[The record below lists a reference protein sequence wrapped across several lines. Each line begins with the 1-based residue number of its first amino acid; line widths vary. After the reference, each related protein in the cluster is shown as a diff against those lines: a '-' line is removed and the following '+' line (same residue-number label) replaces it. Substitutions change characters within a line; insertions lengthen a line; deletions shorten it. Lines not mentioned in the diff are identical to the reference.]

1 MSHIPVW
8 HTALWRCIPVRFQG
22 HSQSGK
28 WDFWNEEVDQKPQNE
43 GKGVLTLIAT
53 IKMPET
59 GSIRTNKDSGK
70 ENSSTIYLFHIKNE
84 IMFQILRSPYPIG
97 FGYDETSHIINSHKI
112 PSSTLSEVII
122 YLLTYLYYFTSF
134 ISFYREV

>member
-1 MSHIPVW
+1 
-8 HTALWRCIPVRFQG
+8 
-22 HSQSGK
+22 
-28 WDFWNEEVDQKPQNE
+28 
-43 GKGVLTLIAT
+43 
-53 IKMPET
+53 MPET

-122 YLLTYLYYFTSF
+122 YLLTFTYTILPPLSPLIGKCKKSYNYLTPTRLIFEHF
-134 ISFYREV
+134 